1 LNGPKKRPA
10 RIPPAVPDAAGG
22 NRAVVGSRPLVLNG
36 TDAAM
41 VESLLAWT
49 TANPHWAALVV
60 AVVAFLESLIIISF
74 FVPGW
79 LLLMGLGTLVG
90 AGHLPFWPIVWAAYV
105 GAVIG
110 EAVGFWLGHHHSERI
125 QDSRFFAGH
134 RPLLKRAESLF
145 IRYGVMSLLLG
156 RFVGPI
162 RAVLPFVAGLLQFP
176 WRWYWPTNLFGGLF
190 WAPAYLL
197 PGIAVGASFGLPLA
211 ALWPLLFHLALVV
224 ALFWAARQLWPIR
237 RGVAWAVLVLP
248 CAGLLVLPAMPW
260 WQVLRQLL
268 RAIAQVIANS

>member
-1 LNGPKKRPA
+1 
-10 RIPPAVPDAAGG
+10 
-22 NRAVVGSRPLVLNG
+22 
-36 TDAAM
+36 M
-41 VESLLAWT
+41 VDSLLAWT
-49 TANPHWAALVV
+49 TAHPTWAALVV

-110 EAVGFWLGHHHSERI
+110 EAVGFWLGHSHSQRI
-125 QDSRFFAGH
+125 QTSRFFAGH
-134 RPLLKRAESLF
+134 QPLIKRAESLF
-145 IRYGVMSLLLG
+145 VRYGVLSLLLG

-176 WRWYWPTNLFGGLF
+176 WRWYWPTNLFGGLL

-197 PGIAVGASFGLPLA
+197 PGVAVGASLSLPLA
-211 ALWPLLFHLALVV
+211 SLWPLVFHLALVI
-224 ALFWAARQLWPIR
+224 ALFWAARQLRTI
-237 RGVAWAVLVLP
+237 GKSMSVATTMLATLLLLMLP
-248 CAGLLVLPAMPW
+248 FTPWWGTFKQLLV
-260 WQVLRQLL
+260 
-268 RAIAQVIANS
+268 AIAAVVNKSGA